1 VLVGASRKGFLG
13 AVTGRAK
20 AGDRDVASA
29 AAAVAA
35 VAGGAYVVRVH
46 DVRGTVDAVRVADAV
61 WRGRREDLLR

>member
-1 VLVGASRKGFLG
+1 MHKTRL
-13 AVTGRAK
+13 RAT
-20 AGDRDVASA
+20 R

-35 VAGGAYVVRVH
+35 VAGGADVVRVH